1 LTVAWLTDTVTADL
15 DRAMHYTLL
24 WGLEAVVLRT
34 VGGPGDRVPHVN
46 EARLRRRL
54 EEAELPLAAIDPGL
68 FEAPAESRS
77 VWLNDLAAF
86 DDTAA
91 FCRRTGCRLVIV
103 GALAGPAGEPWD
115 PGVAGEV
122 LARAADRG
130 AAAGVRLAVRNATN
144 TGCAT
149 GEDLAAVLT
158 AARALCSSDGA
169 RGAIGAAWSPADAA
183 RAGEGAMAGLDALR
197 RAGAPIFYVSV
208 RDGREGAEDWTDTP
222 PGDGDVGWS
231 GQIDALVADD
241 FDGTLGLEVHGR
253 PTGTFGLRAAAALIG
268 LVRSSAR
275 PAPSSP

>member
-1 LTVAWLTDTVTADL
+1 MTVAWLTDTVTADL

-54 EEAELPLAAIDPGL
+54 EETEIPLAAIDPGL
-68 FEAPAESRS
+68 FEAASESRS

-86 DDTAA
+86 DDTTA
-91 FCRRTGCRLVIV
+91 FCRRTGCDLVIV

-115 PGVAGEV
+115 PVSAGAV
-122 LARAADRG
+122 LARAAER
-130 AAAGVRLAVRNATN
+130 AAGAGVRLAVRNAVN
-144 TGCAT
+144 TGCAS
-149 GEDLAAVLT
+149 GEDLAAVLA
-158 AARALCSSDGA
+158 AARATCSSDRA
-169 RGAIGAAWSPADAA
+169 RSAIGAAWSPADAA
-183 RAGEGAMAGLDALR
+183 RAGAGARAGLDALR

-208 RDGREGAEDWTDTP
+208 RDGREGVDGWTDAA

-231 GQIDALVADD
+231 QQIEALVADD

-268 LVRSSAR
+268 LVRSAAR
-275 PAPSSP
+275 PAPASP